1 MWRILLIKVI
11 NVRLGINMRW
21 RRTLSVRAFIQFFE
35 NSRPLFSPRSRLEGM
50 QLFICLWEWYVVLHT
65 RETRSHLLR
74 VNLFD
79 LPSCTVRVTSHFSF
93 TSFRLFLST
102 RFDLHDH
109 RAASTIRDPTWRSIE
124 RSSLERNL
132 GKLRN
137 NVRPGFPSRQWLSFI
152 SVYTNLQTIKNL
164 RNHR

>member
-11 NVRLGINMRW
+11 NVRLGIDTRR
-21 RRTLSVRAFIQFFE
+21 RRTLPVRAFIQFFE

-74 VNLFD
+74 VNPFD
-79 LPSCTVRVTSHFSF
+79 LPSCAVRATSHFSF

-102 RFDLHDH
+102 RFDLCNH
-109 RAASTIRDPTWRSIE
+109 RAVVTPQQSEIRHDN
-124 RSSLERNL
+124 RSSLERKISKNSETTFVL
-132 GKLRN
+132 ILRHAN
-137 NVRPGFPSRQWLSFI
+137 DRLLPLSTRI
-152 SVYTNLQTIKNL
+152 SN
-164 RNHR
+164 